1 MSRLRLDKRGIS
13 NVIVVMLSLVLVV
26 VIVAN
31 VVMSSYQ
38 MNQFDLERMQEKL
51 TLVSVERQTD
61 GVVLSIQNEG
71 PLTSH
76 VIALWIV
83 NSTIHERYDVNIF
96 LNSGEKND
104 YTITDISLPSGNFT
118 AKIVT
123 ERGNIAVFSS

>member
-1 MSRLRLDKRGIS
+1 
-13 NVIVVMLSLVLVV
+13 
-26 VIVAN
+26 
-31 VVMSSYQ
+31 
-38 MNQFDLERMQEKL
+38 
-51 TLVSVERQTD
+51 
-61 GVVLSIQNEG
+61 
-71 PLTSH
+71 